1 MQFLE
6 ALNEEQGDDALR
18 QPVWAAKWNTLAV
31 KEPGYIVNLL
41 RRKLLDQIERDGRV
55 EKPLGFVAAVA
66 KRKL

>member
-41 RRKLLDQIERDGRV
+41 RRRLLDQIERDGWV
-55 EKPLGFVAAVA
+55 EKPLGFVFKVA